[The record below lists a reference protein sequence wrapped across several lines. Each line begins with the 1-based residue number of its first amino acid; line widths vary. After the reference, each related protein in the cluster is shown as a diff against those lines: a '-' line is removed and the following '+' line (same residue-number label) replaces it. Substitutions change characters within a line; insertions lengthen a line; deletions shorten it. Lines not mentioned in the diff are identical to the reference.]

1 MNTKDLLKQLQ
12 EKAARFDLEALKQEY
27 AVYQSE
33 EATISA
39 TDFATLNKKFNLE
52 TLISLKENEG
62 NFFAEPIN
70 ERYLMK
76 FRDAIN
82 AFMDTHAPGD
92 EEFKDYI
99 RQLNCYRTFILKIPM
114 HPVGMSLD
122 KGKVIN
128 KGGQYYCT
136 AKKFYINQ
144 ENSLCRF
151 CVAKISEL

>member
-27 AVYQSE
+27 AVYQ
-33 EATISA
+33 
-39 TDFATLNKKFNLE
+39 FNLE